1 MATTLTNS
9 YLVSGG
15 SFGNYTES
23 TVTGKEQLSQKPS
36 LSSAILIA
44 GLLINPVTDIPTYA
58 TQSYSI
64 YSHYAQTGQQNEID
78 FEEGITDLIESY
90 RNYPTNWD
98 GYDGIPPLS
107 ETVNNTL
114 EFIEKLPFNA
124 REPRPGVS
132 GDGEISLFWESDD
145 IFVDIGFLGD
155 GKYTFYARDSQ
166 AIEYF
171 KDDIELKDPIPE
183 ALLNLIYIK

>member
-1 MATTLTNS
+1 MATTQSNS
-9 YLVSGG
+9 YSISPM
-15 SFGNYTES
+15 SFNDTTGS
-23 TVTGKEQLSQKPS
+23 TVTKKEELSQYPN
-36 LSSAILIA
+36 LSSVMLIA
-44 GLLINPVTDIPTYA
+44 GLLINPITDIPTYA

-78 FEEGITDLIESY
+78 FEEGITDLINSY
-90 RNYPTNWD
+90 KNYPANWD

-124 REPRPGVS
+124 KEPRPGVS

-155 GKYTFYARDSQ
+155 EKYTFYARDDQ

-171 KDDIELKDPIPE
+171 KDDLDLKDPIPE
-183 ALLNLIYIK
+183 ALLNLITLK